1 MDSDRFRE
9 IALNPAIPSPSYI
22 VDEKA
27 LEDNL
32 KILDSVQQRTG
43 CKILLALKGFAMFST
58 FPLVSQYL
66 AGTCASGL
74 YEARLG
80 REEFGKE
87 VHVFS
92 PAYKDDEFEG
102 ILNLA
107 DHVVFNSFAQWQRF
121 KPVVQDSGMQVS
133 CGLRINPEY
142 SEIKTALYDPC
153 GKYSRLGI
161 RVSDFNEVPEEI
173 EGLHFHCMC
182 EQNSDTLERLLDNVE
197 EKFGRFLPGLK
208 WVNFGGGHHITRDD
222 YDVDRLCNIITSFK
236 QKYDVDVYLEPG
248 EAIALNAGVLLATVI
263 DIMQNE
269 MEIAILDTSAEAHM
283 PDVIAMPYRP
293 EIIGAGKPGE
303 FEHTYRL
310 GGETCLAGDVIG
322 DYSFP
327 EPLQPGSRLVFTDM
341 AHYSMVKNTTF
352 NGIPLP
358 SIVLVDKEGEIK
370 SIRTFGYEDYKQR
383 LS

>member
-1 MDSDRFRE
+1 V
-9 IALNPAIPSPSYI
+9 NPAIPSPSYI

-27 LEDNL
+27 LEANL
-32 KILDSVQQRTG
+32 KILDAVQQRAG

-80 REEFGKE
+80 YENFGKE
-87 VHVFS
+87 VHVFA
-92 PAYKDDEFEG
+92 PAYKDDDFEN
-102 ILNLA
+102 ILNYA
-107 DHVVFNSFAQWQRF
+107 DHIVFNSFAQWQHF
-121 KPVVQDSGMQVS
+121 KPVVENSGNQVS
-133 CGLRINPEY
+133 CGLRINPGY

-153 GKYSRLGI
+153 GRFSRLGI
-161 RVSDFNEVPEEI
+161 RAEDFPEVPDGI
-173 EGLHFHCMC
+173 DGLHFHCMC
-182 EQNSDTLERLLDNVE
+182 EQNSDTLERLLAVVE
-197 EKFGRFLPGLK
+197 EKFGRFLSGLK

-222 YDVDRLCNIITSFK
+222 YDVDRLCNIITTFK
-236 QKYDVDVYLEPG
+236 EQYGTDVYLEPG
-248 EAIALNAGVLLATVI
+248 EAIALNTGVLVATVI
-263 DIMQNE
+263 DIVQNE
-269 MEIAILDTSAEAHM
+269 MDIAILDTSAEAHM
-283 PDVIAMPYRP
+283 PDVLAMPYRP

-310 GGETCLAGDVIG
+310 GGETCLAGDIIG
-322 DYSFP
+322 DFSFP
-327 EPLQPGSRLVFTDM
+327 EPLQAGSKLIFTDM

-358 SIVLVDKEGEIK
+358 SIVLVDAEGNIK
-370 SIRTFGYEDYKQR
+370 TLRKFGYDDYKQR